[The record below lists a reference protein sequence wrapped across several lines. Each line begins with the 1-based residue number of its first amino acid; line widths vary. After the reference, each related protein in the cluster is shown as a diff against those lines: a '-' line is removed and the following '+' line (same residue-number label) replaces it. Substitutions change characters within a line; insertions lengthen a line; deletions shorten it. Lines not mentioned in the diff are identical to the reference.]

1 MTPKEKA
8 ELIAQH
14 VEMYLGFMP
23 KENRRYSSIE
33 IAQVFTRYIL
43 DILHD
48 ERIPSTIDVNHIFNY
63 WNNVD
68 DILSDMEEE
77 EYKNGDSSNE

>member
-8 ELIAQH
+8 ELIAQR

-43 DILHD
+43 DILQD